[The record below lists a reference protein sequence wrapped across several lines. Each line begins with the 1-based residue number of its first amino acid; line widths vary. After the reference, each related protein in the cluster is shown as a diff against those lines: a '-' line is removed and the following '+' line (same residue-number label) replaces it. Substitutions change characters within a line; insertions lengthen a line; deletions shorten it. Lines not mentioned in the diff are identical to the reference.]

1 LFSAFLP
8 FPVPAHGEGDPK
20 EFIANLEDIS
30 PSGACLQLEAALREG
45 ADIEI
50 VCSTYSQRGKVR
62 YCRFVEIGY
71 DVGVAFDERQSW
83 SRERY
88 EPQHLLE
95 LSDFYLPLH
104 VVGTR

>member
-1 LFSAFLP
+1 MFSAFLP

-30 PSGACLQLEAALREG
+30 PSGACLQLEAALRDG

-50 VCSTYSQRGKVR
+50 VCSTCSLRGKVR

-71 DVGVAFDERQSW
+71 DVGVAFDEAQSW
-83 SRERY
+83 SRERF
-88 EPQHLLE
+88 EPKHLLE
-95 LSDFYLPLH
+95 LPDD
-104 VVGTR
+104 